1 MQMYLLHDHP
11 EDVWTILRS
20 MHFSD
25 ELKLVG
31 PQFVSEPNAR
41 YELSDAAKAFL
52 TTVRLS
58 LRVDA

>member
-25 ELKLVG
+25 ELK
-31 PQFVSEPNAR
+31 FVPEPNAR